1 MKTLIRYITIIISIY
16 VLAAAALLVM
26 CPLWSVIGFKVCACV
41 SLVIGLTWYIPLIL
55 YIHTREQID
64 QKSLFVIDLY
74 ADFIRETPSETNQ

>member
-1 MKTLIRYITIIISIY
+1 MKTLIRCITIIITIY

-41 SLVIGLTWYIPLIL
+41 ALVIGLTWYIPLIL

-64 QKSLFVIDLY
+64 DL
-74 ADFIRETPSETNQ
+74 DNKVDELLRRTKNNGL

>member
-1 MKTLIRYITIIISIY
+1 MMKTLIRCITIIITIY

-55 YIHTREQID
+55 YIHIRDDYE
-64 QKSLFVIDLY
+64 DLNNKV
-74 ADFIRETPSETNQ
+74 DELLRRTKNNGL